1 MVNRKNYWG
10 IILFLLSILLAGL
23 AFYIV
28 LKFPSPSYKKL
39 YQRVFP
45 VSGIC
50 FAVIS
55 FFIGH
60 FSYPRVHNLKVYLA
74 GYLTGITTISYFL
87 LFRIPQR
94 NESAITGLFVLIF
107 INLLVILLLP
117 SYVKYR
123 ITKRITLSI
132 AAVEGALVLLVRF
145 YSPALFAWTKYIVRN
160 ELFHI
165 PSICGFLWLGAIV
178 AYSFYRLRDQFYL
191 GGLFSGCA
199 LLYYLTWLT
208 PIIFIEKYA
217 VEAEKVFLVLV
228 TLYLE
233 IGIVIHWLSRMEH
246 RISYDPLLQ
255 IYNRNYCS
263 KIIEE
268 QSNVKTAP
276 PFGVAMVDID
286 RFKKVNDTYG
296 HQAGDKVL
304 YQVAQVILREVIPDG
319 IACRYGGEEII
330 IFFPNKKT
338 KKITPIIENVRA
350 AIESMKVPTKRKKL
364 SVTVSCGI
372 SCREVIT
379 QSIMDVIHTADKALY
394 RAKKAGRNRI
404 KTGKTSKP
412 AVKKK

>member
-1 MVNRKNYWG
+1 MVNRKHYWG
-10 IILFLLSILLAGL
+10 VVLFLLSIILAGL
-23 AFYIV
+23 SFYIV
-28 LKFPSPSYKKL
+28 LKFPSSLYKKL
-39 YQRVFP
+39 YETVFP
-45 VSGIC
+45 VAGIC
-50 FAVIS
+50 FAVVS
-55 FFIGH
+55 FFLGH

-74 GYLTGITTISYFL
+74 GYLTGITGISYFL

-94 NESAITGLFVLIF
+94 NEPAITGLLLLIF
-107 INLLVILLLP
+107 INLLITLLLP

-132 AAVEGALVLLVRF
+132 VAVESALILLVRF
-145 YSPALFAWTKYIVRN
+145 YEPAISWTKYIIRN
-160 ELFHI
+160 DLYHA
-165 PSICGFLWLGAIV
+165 PSICGFIWLVVIV
-178 AYSFYRLRDQFYL
+178 AISIYQLRDQFYL

-199 LLYYLTWLT
+199 LFSYLIWLS
-208 PIIFIEKYA
+208 PIIFDTGYII
-217 VEAEKVFLVLV
+217 EAEMVFLVFA

-233 IGIVIHWLSRMEH
+233 IGILIHWLSRMEH

-268 QSNVKTAP
+268 QSNVKTVP

-286 RFKKVNDTYG
+286 HFKNVNDSYG

-338 KKITPIIENVRA
+338 KEILPIVENVRV
-350 AIESMKVPTKRKKL
+350 AIEGTKVPTKRKKL
-364 SVTVSCGI
+364 SVTVSSGV
-372 SCREVIT
+372 SHREVVT
-379 QSIMDVIHTADKALY
+379 QSIMDVIQAADKALY
-394 RAKKAGRNRI
+394 RAKKAGRNQT
-404 KTGKTSKP
+404 KTGKTIKP
-412 AVKKK
+412 KKKKK